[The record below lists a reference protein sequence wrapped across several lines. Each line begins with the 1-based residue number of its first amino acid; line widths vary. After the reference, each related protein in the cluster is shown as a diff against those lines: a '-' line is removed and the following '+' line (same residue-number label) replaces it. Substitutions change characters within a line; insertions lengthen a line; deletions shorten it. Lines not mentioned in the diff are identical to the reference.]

1 MKKVLTIVLG
11 ALIVIGGW
19 LLYQFYS
26 DSEAIKKSVMA
37 SDGYRSTIGEEYR
50 AVKFFVK
57 PDWYDLDTQKLQN
70 VNKVVAQVGNSKIVL
85 KEVSVRDEVK
95 DVYFTF
101 VVENK
106 LSRNSGYF
114 LTQNLTNST
123 DELAMPTIELLT
135 VDDQEIALGQFG
147 QGPDEYFSFG
157 INLEDVDEIK
167 NGFSVVASIYY
178 GVQYDKN

>member
-19 LLYQFYS
+19 LLYQYFT

-37 SDGYRSTIGEEYR
+37 GDGYHSTIGEEYR
-50 AVKFFVK
+50 TVKFFVK
-57 PDWYDLDTQKLQN
+57 SDWYEIDTKKRQN

-85 KEVSVRDEVK
+85 KEVSVRDDVK

-106 LSRNSGYF
+106 LSRNNGYF
-114 LTQNLTNST
+114 LTQSLSHST
-123 DELAMPTIELLT
+123 GELEMPTIKLLT
-135 VDDQEIALGQFG
+135 LDDKEIPLGQFG
-147 QGPDEYFSFG
+147 QGPEEYFSFG
-157 INLEDVDEIK
+157 INLEDVDDIK
-167 NGFSVVASIYY
+167 RGFSVVASIYY